1 MMDLAKGKYDTSSQ
15 AHCGTFFCLPNNYFK
30 DELVLPWLDKI
41 I

>member
-15 AHCGTFFCLPNNYFK
+15 AHCGTFYLSNHYFK